1 MSTVERVVVIGG
13 GPAGLSTA
21 AALKRR
27 GVDALV
33 LDRSERVGASWAER
47 YERLHLH
54 TIRRFS
60 GLAHHGIPTTYP
72 RYLSKD
78 QYAEYLAA
86 YAERSA
92 LRISHAEEVT
102 TVRGGMPL
110 GGGDH
115 RPDDL
120 GGGDCRGDRA
130 LRRAACP
137 RLGARL
143 ARSEGAFS
151 HSAAYRSGRDFAGM
165 RALVVG
171 LGNSGA
177 EIATDLVEQGASS
190 VSVAVRT
197 PPPIVTRELFGVM
210 PVQIFGIALM
220 PLRIPRA
227 VDRVGAVLRKRAV
240 GDLRPYGLQPAAWGP
255 FTARR
260 PAVIDVGFLDVLKAG
275 RVTVRPAVERLTA
288 SGAAFAD
295 GSSEDV
301 DVVVLATGFGTG
313 LERVLRDVPG
323 VVGADGQPLARSGR
337 PTAAPGLYF
346 IGFDETIR
354 GHLFEARRESKRLAR
369 MIARSLRRQAERPA
383 LEEDERDGRH
393 CKERQSLRDRLVEP
407 CPFDERREHRRVES
421 DDDETRRGGSARTRS
436 RSPSCPSLKV
446 K

>member
-1 MSTVERVVVIGG
+1 MSMVERVVVIGG

-33 LDRSERVGASWAER
+33 LDRSQHVGASWAER

-60 GLAHHGIPTTYP
+60 GLAHHGIPKTYP

-86 YAERSA
+86 YTERSA
-92 LRISHAEEVT
+92 LRISHAEEVVA
-102 TVRGGMPL
+102 VRGGMPWEVETT
-110 GGGDH
+110 GRTISAETVVVATGHYVEPRVPSWARD
-115 RPDDL
+115 
-120 GGGDCRGDRA
+120 
-130 LRRAACP
+130 AAFQG
-137 RLGARL
+137 RLL
-143 ARSEGAFS
+143 
-151 HSAAYRSGRDFAGM
+151 HSAAYRSGRDFSGM

-197 PPPIVTRELFGVM
+197 PPPIVTRELFGAM
-210 PVQIFGIALM
+210 PVQLFGIALM

-313 LERVLRDVPG
+313 LERVLRDIPG

-369 MIARSLRRQAERPA
+369 AIARSLTT
-383 LEEDERDGRH
+383 
-393 CKERQSLRDRLVEP
+393 S
-407 CPFDERREHRRVES
+407 
-421 DDDETRRGGSARTRS
+421 GGTSSA
-436 RSPSCPSLKV
+436 
-446 K
+446 